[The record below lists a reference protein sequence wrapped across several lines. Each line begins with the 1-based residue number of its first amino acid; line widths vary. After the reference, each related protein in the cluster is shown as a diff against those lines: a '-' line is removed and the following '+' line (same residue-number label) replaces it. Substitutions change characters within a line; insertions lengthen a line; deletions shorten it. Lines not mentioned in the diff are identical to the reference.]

1 MVDPAREECK
11 IGRSYLNFDNTRRE
25 PACNDFF
32 LEKPTPKSRLSGLY
46 YGWRM
51 VGLVSALRVLGGG
64 LHNYGFTVFF
74 LPVTQELDLSRA
86 STSLAFS
93 LARAQGS
100 FLSPLVGHLVDR
112 HGPKPM
118 MIAAALLAGIG
129 YILFSWVDSYATF
142 LIVYLGVISIS
153 FTAGFV
159 HAPAIVA
166 NTWFIRL
173 RARAMTVVSA
183 AVPVGGAIITPL
195 LAMAVSRWGWRW
207 AAFMSG
213 TLFLVV
219 GLPLCFGVRRSPES
233 MGMGPDGDPLQKAKK
248 LDTEAARQTEVHN
261 DADITTRQAIRTRIF
276 WMLVVSMMARSA
288 AFTTVTTHFIPI
300 MVWKGLS
307 QTEASVLL
315 AGFAIFNLP
324 LHFVLGWIGDFVNKP
339 KLTAIC
345 MLLGVVAL
353 LPMLWSNSSW
363 ALWFFTAL
371 YCVLDASIPV
381 YWASV
386 GDFFGRKS
394 FGTIRGTMNLFYTW
408 GSILGPVIAG
418 AVYDRTHSYATVLTG
433 LTLLLIIA
441 ALFTATLINPWLTA
455 QQRLREIA
463 VDA

>member
-1 MVDPAREECK
+1 M
-11 IGRSYLNFDNTRRE
+11 I
-25 PACNDFF
+25 
-32 LEKPTPKSRLSGLY
+32 
-46 YGWRM
+46 
-51 VGLVSALRVLGGG
+51 GLVSALRVLGGG

-74 LPVTQELDLSRA
+74 LPVTQELGLSRA

-112 HGPKPM
+112 YGPKPM
-118 MIAAALLAGIG
+118 MITASLLAGIG
-129 YILFSWVDSYATF
+129 YILFSRVDSYATF
-142 LIVYLGVISIS
+142 LFVYLGVISIS
-153 FTAGFV
+153 FSAGFV
-159 HAPAIVA
+159 HAPTIVA
-166 NTWFIRL
+166 NSWFIRL

-183 AVPVGGAIITPL
+183 AVPVGGAVITPL
-195 LAMAVSRWGWRW
+195 LALAVSQWGWRR

-213 TLFLVV
+213 TLFLVA

-233 MGMGPDGDPLQKAKK
+233 MGMHPDGEPFQHAKK
-248 LDTEAARQTEVHN
+248 PDGTAVRQVESRNEPEV
-261 DADITTRQAIRTRIF
+261 TTRQAMRTRIF
-276 WMLVVSMMARSA
+276 WTLVVSMMLRSA
-288 AFTTVTTHFIPI
+288 AFTTVTTHFIPM

-307 QTEASVLL
+307 QTEASILL

-345 MLLGVVAL
+345 MLLAL
-353 LPMLWSNSSW
+353 TAVLPMLWSDSSS

-408 GSILGPVIAG
+408 GSILGPVVAG
-418 AVYDRTHSYATVLTG
+418 AVYDRTHSYAMVLAGITVL
-433 LTLLLIIA
+433 LMIA
-441 ALFTATLINPWLTA
+441 ALFTATLINPWAAT
-455 QQRLREIA
+455 QQRLREVA
-463 VDA
+463 ATATM